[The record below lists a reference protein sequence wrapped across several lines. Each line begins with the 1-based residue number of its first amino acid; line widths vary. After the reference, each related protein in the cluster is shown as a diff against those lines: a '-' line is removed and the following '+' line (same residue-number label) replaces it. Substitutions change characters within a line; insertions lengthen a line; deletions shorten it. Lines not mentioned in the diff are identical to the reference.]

1 MKKVFLSII
10 FALTFIYLGMA
21 FYHAEKTVFSCYE
34 VNSIKKKLEKTEWKN
49 YCHLEGIEKGEKTSY
64 EYNCEG
70 KLDRGK
76 EELQESVE
84 NFTATTPGL
93 IVWKVEVRLSNR
105 SWNDPMLEP
114 IKIYGLDFYWLF
126 Q

>member
-1 MKKVFLSII
+1 MKKAFLSTITVLI
-10 FALTFIYLGMA
+10 LTYLGGA

-64 EYNCEG
+64 EYNCG
-70 KLDRGK
+70 GQLDGGK
-76 EELQESVE
+76 EEIQEAID
-84 NFTATTPGL
+84 NFVSKTPGL
-93 IVWKVEVRLSNR
+93 VVWKVKVRLSNR
-105 SWNDPMLEP
+105 SWNDPVLEP
-114 IKIYGLDFYWLF
+114 IEIYGLDFYWLF